1 MLSGL
6 GVSVLCFHARAVYLP
21 LSVSLVSG
29 IVLVDYPVVIYAVES
44 RRLVLLSFMLWEERV
59 RLAGELLT
67 GGLDTDIKGRAR

>member
-1 MLSGL
+1 MFP
-6 GVSVLCFHARAVYLP
+6 CARCYLP
-21 LSVSLVSG
+21 LSISLVSG
-29 IVLVDYPVVIYAVES
+29 ILLVDYPVVIYAVES